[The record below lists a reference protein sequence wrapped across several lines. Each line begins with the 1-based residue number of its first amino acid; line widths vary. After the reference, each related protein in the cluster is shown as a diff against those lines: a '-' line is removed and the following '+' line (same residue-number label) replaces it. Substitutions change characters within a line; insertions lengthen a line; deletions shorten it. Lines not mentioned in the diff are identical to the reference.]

1 MALLE
6 VEGLVKYFGRR
17 LVVNGV
23 SFNVNAG
30 EVVGLL
36 GPNGAGKTTSFRMA
50 TGQIPPNAGKVTFN
64 NEDVTGL
71 PMFQRAR
78 RGMGY
83 LSQEPSVF
91 KKLSVENNLIA
102 ILEALPRS
110 RSLGRKLS
118 RRERWDRT
126 NEALARFKLDH
137 VRKNTAGRCSG
148 GEKRRLEIARCLVC
162 EPLLILLDEPFAAV
176 DPKTTEDIRQN
187 IRDLANHG
195 IGILITDHNVR
206 EVFRTADRVYLIADG
221 KVVTHGTPHEL
232 VNDQRA
238 IDAYLGRSFEEDGF
252 TRAMAT
258 KLQPGG
264 TTQTAP
270 VVGRV
275 ESSRPDAAP
284 RTTSPSGVED
294 PTRPTKPLPPAVVA
308 TPPSPPKPPATPPPA
323 KPLTITPAT
332 VSPPSRPAPPLAP
345 PAPPPKAVVVPD
357 VATVTPPPVLFPTAA
372 PAPALPA
379 TTPAPASGVFSGA
392 VGSMLEQEKVRRL
405 VESLA
410 DDAAVKGATLEL
422 VKKGAAAL
430 PVLLEALEWPTAA
443 HRRRAFEVLKFLAKD
458 AGPLEYDP
466 DAPKDVRQRQAA
478 YLRNRLEARR

>member
-23 SFNVNAG
+23 SFTVEAG

-50 TGQIPPNAGKVTFN
+50 TGQIAPNAGQVTFN
-64 NEDVTGL
+64 GEDVTDL
-71 PMFQRAR
+71 AMYQRAR

-91 KKLSVENNLIA
+91 RKLSVESNLIA

-110 RSLGRKLS
+110 RSLGRKLT
-118 RRERWDRT
+118 RAERWERT
-126 NEALARFKLDH
+126 NDALQRFKLDH

-252 TRAMAT
+252 TRAMAS

-264 TTQTAP
+264 TATAT
-270 VVGRV
+270 V
-275 ESSRPDAAP
+275 AP
-284 RTTSPSGVED
+284 PPAP
-294 PTRPTKPLPPAVVA
+294 PTPPPPAPPLPAAVVKA
-308 TPPSPPKPPATPPPA
+308 TAAPKPPTTPPPA
-323 KPLTITPAT
+323 KPLTIAPNPTPVTPA
-332 VSPPSRPAPPLAP
+332 PAPR
-345 PAPPPKAVVVPD
+345 PAPPPKAAAPA
-357 VATVTPPPVLFPTAA
+357 VATVTPPPVLFPAAA
-372 PAPALPA
+372 PAPSAFPA
-379 TTPAPASGVFSGA
+379 VTPAPAGAFTGA

-410 DDAAVKGATLEL
+410 DDAAVKAATLEL
-422 VKKGAAAL
+422 VKKGPAAV
-430 PVLLEALEWPTAA
+430 PVLLEALEWRDAA

-458 AGPLEYDP
+458 AGPLEFDP
-466 DAPKDVRQRQAA
+466 DAAPDARLKQAA
-478 YLRNRLEARR
+478 HLRARLEPRR